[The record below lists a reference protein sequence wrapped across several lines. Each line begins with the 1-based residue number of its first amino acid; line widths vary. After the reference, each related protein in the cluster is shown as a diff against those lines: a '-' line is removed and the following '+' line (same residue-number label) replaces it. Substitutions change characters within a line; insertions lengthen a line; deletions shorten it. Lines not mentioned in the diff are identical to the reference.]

1 MLNLA
6 IFVLAAVGD
15 LDPAELKLVVSVR
28 CGEMFGDIP
37 APENLSEG
45 HGCSMFLRFFPSW
58 QLFHAESAAEVKE
71 KCKM

>member
-37 APENLSEG
+37 APEIFQKDMAVP
-45 HGCSMFLRFFPSW
+45 CS
-58 QLFHAESAAEVKE
+58 
-71 KCKM
+71 